1 MPRVLLVNGSPH
13 AAGCVYTDL
22 MEAAGAL
29 SRRGVE
35 WELFQLGTAPVRGC
49 ISCRHCRNTGNF
61 TCVFDDDIANRLLA
75 RFRACDGVIV
85 GSPTYY
91 AGPNGALCA
100 VLDRVFQCDQKCGSF
115 AGKPAAVVINCR
127 RGGASAAFD
136 RLNKYFTMNRMPLVS
151 SQYWN
156 AVHGTTPQECR
167 QDIEGM
173 QTMRT
178 LGDQMAWVLQGLSGS
193 PQPEKEPW
201 IMTNFIR

>member
-1 MPRVLLVNGSPH
+1 MKKVLLVNGSPH
-13 AAGCVYTDL
+13 AEGCVYTDL
-22 MEAAGAL
+22 MEVAGAL
-29 SRRGVE
+29 EKHGVS
-35 WELFQLGTAPVRGC
+35 WELFQLGTAPIRGC
-49 ISCRHCRNTGNF
+49 ISCRRCRESHV
-61 TCVFDDDIANRLLA
+61 CVFEDDIANALLQK
-75 RFRACDGVIV
+75 FRECDGVIV

-100 VLDRVFQCDQKCGSF
+100 VLDRVFQCDQRCGSF
-115 AGKPAAVVINCR
+115 AGKSAAVVINCR

-156 AVHGTTPQECR
+156 AVHGTTPEECR
-167 QDIEGM
+167 QDLEGM

-178 LGDQMAWVLQGLSGS
+178 LGDQMAWMLAGLQSE
-193 PQPEKEPW
+193 PQPAKEPW